1 MYLCAR
7 NGEISEESIRTA
19 TVVWIAVVGSESS
32 CGRNR
37 RSRDVFS
44 MPRGVLVCPGEGCGA
59 IVGSFSFS
67 SFTYGMWEVSQIDVR
82 VVVPLWQK

>member
-19 TVVWIAVVGSESS
+19 TVVWIAVVGSKSS

-37 RSRDVFS
+37 RSRDAFRYLGVFLF
-44 MPRGVLVCPGEGCGA
+44 VLEKAVEPLLVHFHFPLLRMGCGR
-59 IVGSFSFS
+59 SL
-67 SFTYGMWEVSQIDVR
+67 R
-82 VVVPLWQK
+82 